1 MKTLLALTVLLTFAG
16 CTTKPTA
23 VPRASTAAVGVNL
36 NELGDS
42 LGAARSNV
50 AGIRG
55 NLSEVDAKAVR
66 IQESIR
72 NW

>member
-1 MKTLLALTVLLTFAG
+1 MKLPVLIALLFCAG
-16 CTTKPTA
+16 CTAKPTV

-36 NELGDS
+36 DQLQES
-42 LGAARSNV
+42 LSQAQAQV
-50 AGIRG
+50 KGIRG

-72 NW
+72 HW